1 MHKDFG
7 EWYRLAGIEPNGET
21 LANRW
26 AVVEAFSPS
35 RNDVISLTE
44 LFYQLGKPDEAFL
57 TSFVGAFQTADPA
70 FRTRENNHELSVLAG
85 AKLIHIMGGLN
96 AAFGDMAALS
106 LVSAAASNT
115 RPGPSV
121 KDIPEIAVR
130 YLAKR
135 SSNRASAVEGDVQET
150 GGSKDLFES
159 LTSLGAPYD
168 ELAKEVQRL
177 GRQLGVVTEES
188 NILWWLFSE
197 FSRDEE
203 ERWTKFSV
211 PAVALMAGKEL
222 ADLTVVLPGPVAASA
237 FLDRV
242 LKCAK
247 PKPPT
252 SVLIADA
259 INAVSI
265 DWRQR
270 YSDRSCPSDLELLL
284 PIGQA
289 VKVSLTAP
297 ENGEWLPAFSQTTG
311 ISASAKVAPH
321 ALAHQVYVESLLWR
335 SWKGLS

>member
-1 MHKDFG
+1 MHKEFG
-7 EWYRLAGIEPNGET
+7 EWYRLAGIEPTGEI

-26 AVVEAFSPS
+26 SVVETYSPS
-35 RNDVISLTE
+35 REDVVSLTQ
-44 LFYQLGKPDEAFL
+44 LFYQVGKADETFL
-57 TSFVGAFQTADPA
+57 SSFVGAFQEADPA

-85 AKLIHIMGGLN
+85 AKLIDIITGSNLPL
-96 AAFGDMAALS
+96 ADMAALS
-106 LVSAAASNT
+106 LVSAAASNM

-135 SSNRASAVEGDVQET
+135 SSGRASAIEADAGEASDRK
-150 GGSKDLFES
+150 SLFES
-159 LTSLGAPYD
+159 LTALGAPYD
-168 ELAKEVQRL
+168 ELAKEFELLR
-177 GRQLGVVTEES
+177 RQLGVVTEES

-211 PAVALMAGKEL
+211 PAAALMAGKEL

-242 LKCAK
+242 IKCVK

-259 INAVSI
+259 INGVSI

-270 YSDRSCPSDLELLL
+270 YSNHNCPSELELLL
-284 PIGQA
+284 PIGHG

-297 ENGEWLPAFSQTTG
+297 GNGEWLPAFTQTTG
-311 ISASAKVAPH
+311 IPEDAEVAPH
-321 ALAHQVYVESLLWR
+321 VLAHQVYIESLLCR
-335 SWKGLS
+335 SWKGLT